1 MVFCYWTWFSDYI
14 HLIYPNELEAWSKGY
29 YWHSKVWFSTWS
41 SPWNRQWRKTN
52 YNKHDDLT
60 SPKVGKLL
68 FISSNISATPEYRME
83 FTFHNSFIIYS
94 CLGLVSSTVICFW
107 QSSVTDANTNV
118 LLKQG
123 YVVPRSKSS
132 LLKLQLSWFS
142 ITKYSF
148 D

>member
-1 MVFCYWTWFSDYI
+1 MPQNYRLRDIQIAQTRYDYI
-14 HLIYPNELEAWSKGY
+14 DGVLLLNMIQWLYTSHIPKWAWSKGY

-68 FISSNISATPEYRME
+68 FISSNISAAPEYRME

-94 CLGLVSSTVICFW
+94 SLGLVSSTVISFLTKA
-107 QSSVTDANTNV
+107 QLLTLI

-123 YVVPRSKSS
+123 YIAPRSKSC
-132 LLKLQLSWFS
+132 
-142 ITKYSF
+142 Y
-148 D
+148 